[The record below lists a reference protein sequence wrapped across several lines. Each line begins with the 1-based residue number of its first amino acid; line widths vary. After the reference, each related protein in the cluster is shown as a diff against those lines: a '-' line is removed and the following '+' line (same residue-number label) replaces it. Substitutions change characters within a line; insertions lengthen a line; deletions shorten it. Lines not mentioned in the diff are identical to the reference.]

1 VSRIRTPLVLL
12 LVQLCGQL
20 FPGGLEGQH
29 QLLLRYDPV
38 RDVAVH
44 TAFQTVTM
52 VATGDGRVIE
62 TADLGSMR
70 AIALELEEGGTVL
83 HMAYDS
89 VRARI
94 RSEGGAWREFDV
106 PDADSAWVQ
115 ANIDDQMRVSET
127 SMGSR
132 LPAVT
137 GLLDIL
143 TGVPDLVLP
152 EQPVRAGGAW
162 MAESELTERAVV
174 SVPQEIG
181 ELPSLTFSVR
191 VTLDSAVQRTQ
202 DTLGF
207 FTVSG
212 YMRPTSEA
220 DVQNLVDEGLTMSSE
235 MTGQLVWSTGWQGF
249 VSGVNRVT
257 MEISKSQPSPTP
269 TIERQE
275 PELLVRVTTRFQVQP

>member
-1 VSRIRTPLVLL
+1 MNGFRAATVFIVFQLSPAFLV
-12 LVQLCGQL
+12 GQ
-20 FPGGLEGQH
+20 G

-38 RDVAVH
+38 RDVTVH
-44 TAFQTVTM
+44 TAFQTVVK

-70 AIALELEEGGTVL
+70 AIALELAEGGTVL

-94 RSEGGAWREFDV
+94 RSDGRNWREFDV

-115 ANIDDQMRVSET
+115 ANIDDHMHVLATRS
-127 SMGSR
+127 GSR
-132 LPAVT
+132 VPAVT
-137 GLLDIL
+137 GLIDIL

-152 EQPVRAGGAW
+152 QHPVQIGEAW
-162 MAESELTERAVV
+162 LVESELSERVAV
-174 SVPQEIG
+174 SVPQEVG
-181 ELPSLTFSVR
+181 ELPSLTFSTWI
-191 VTLDSAVQRTQ
+191 TLDSTVQRTQ

-212 YMRPTSEA
+212 YMRPTAEA
-220 DVQNLVDEGLTMSSE
+220 DVLALTAAGLTVSSDLA
-235 MTGQLVWSTGWQGF
+235 GQLVWSSGWNGF

-257 MEISKSQPSPTP
+257 MEISKGRSSVTP
-269 TIERQE
+269 TIERLE
-275 PELLVRVTTRFQVQP
+275 PELTIHVVTRFQVRP